1 MLKNGYYKLSG
12 VDFDGEFVRVV
23 LDGIVYEFKEDP
35 TDDYRSY
42 MSDPIIVEKEIK
54 NTFPEVVVKLVV
66 NEKTGRDYFDGIE
79 LFDDVTRKEVLTVGT
94 DFSEEYYPIA
104 LTEWHPENLA
114 INQKKELKKD
124 PIKRKAYK
132 TGHNR
137 KK

>member
-42 MSDPIIVEKEIK
+42 MSDPIIVEKKVK

-66 NEKTGRDYFDGIE
+66 NEKAGRDYFDGIE
-79 LFDDVTRKEVLTVGT
+79 LFDDVTKKEVLTVGT

-104 LTEWHPENLA
+104 FTEWYPENLA

-124 PIKRKAYK
+124 AIKRKPYK

-137 KK
+137 QK